1 MHEAKG
7 ATIEMVTPIV
17 KGERWRMLNPNT
29 QFRSWETSVQEALA
43 AVLRDVEDDARKGT
57 LRKKLRTLGYHSG
70 VIKEVV
76 RRIFDDD
83 EVVVE
88 MAQHP
93 KSSKRFTAT
102 TSRR

>member
-1 MHEAKG
+1 
-7 ATIEMVTPIV
+7 
-17 KGERWRMLNPNT
+17 MLNPNAP
-29 QFRSWETSVQEALA
+29 FRSWETSVQEALEV
-43 AVLRDVEDDARKGT
+43 VLRDVEDDARKGK
-57 LRKKLRTLGYHSG
+57 LRKKLRAFGYRSG
-70 VIKEVV
+70 VIKEVLH
-76 RRIFDDD
+76 RIFDDD